1 MNGGYIILIG
11 NREII
16 QCDFD
21 WDDEWD
27 KEFFFD
33 VQIQNIRD
41 VDEGVG
47 IKSFLRQDKR
57 M

>member
-11 NREII
+11 IREII
-16 QCDFD
+16 YCDFD

-33 VQIQNIRD
+33 V
-41 VDEGVG
+41 
-47 IKSFLRQDKR
+47 
-57 M
+57 

>member
-1 MNGGYIILIG
+1 MKGGYIILIG
-11 NREII
+11 IREII
-16 QCDFD
+16 YCDFD

-47 IKSFLRQDKR
+47 IKSFLRQDNR

>member
-11 NREII
+11 IREII
-16 QCDFD
+16 YCDFD

-47 IKSFLRQDKR
+47 IKSFLRQDNR